1 MEIVSKYREFKCYM
15 CIPFFF
21 ISENIDSF
29 IHMKRRNINMYK
41 EKESVFSSC
50 YLHKRENKTS
60 LCGKRNSTRIN
71 THKYERRNAILVYFR
86 TILYDGIGFFIKRGF
101 MLQQAISQ
109 KSSLQQI
116 IPSVTMAVS
125 MMLTTMFW
133 PLISKYY
140 EKIRFNKQYNSLL
153 NDYRRY
159 LKVKNNEVYKYIQ
172 KNNVMKEI
180 K

>member
-1 MEIVSKYREFKCYM
+1 
-15 CIPFFF
+15 
-21 ISENIDSF
+21 
-29 IHMKRRNINMYK
+29 MYK
-41 EKESVFSSC
+41 EKESQVSSC

-71 THKYERRNAILVYFR
+71 THKYERRNAILVYLGPSF
-86 TILYDGIGFFIKRGF
+86 TMGSASLLSAVF

-172 KNNVMKEI
+172 KKQCYERNKIEDFITVKNILKQEVRICGIEKRE
-180 K
+180 